1 MSEYRENESQNGYR
15 HSEIIYEEGWREA
28 EESKMEEDSEEPPVD
43 EVPEAEVNDTKPLL
57 VTIRLALCLAAA
69 AALLILRA
77 MDNEWYHD
85 FMTCYRVEMNRPVI
99 AQDFFEA
106 LDLSHILGEEKVQVK
121 ATPDELLHR

>member
-1 MSEYRENESQNGYR
+1 MSEYRENEWQNGCR

-28 EESKMEEDSEEPPVD
+28 EEPPVQPDTEEPPVD
-43 EVPEAEVNDTKPLL
+43 EVPKAEVNDTKPLL
-57 VTIRLALCLAAA
+57 VTIRLALCLIAA

-77 MDNEWYHD
+77 ADSEWYHE

-106 LDLSHILGEEKVQVK
+106 LDLSRIFGEDGVRVK
-121 ATPDELLHR
+121 ASPDEIPNW